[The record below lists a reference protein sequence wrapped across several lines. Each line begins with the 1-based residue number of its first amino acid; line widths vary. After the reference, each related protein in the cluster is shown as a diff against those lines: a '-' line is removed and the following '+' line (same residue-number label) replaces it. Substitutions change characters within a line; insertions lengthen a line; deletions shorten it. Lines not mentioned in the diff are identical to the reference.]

1 MADNIT
7 PKSLKDR
14 TSDFAVCKQKYL
26 LMKNHGK
33 IICFVEG
40 KYDSDY
46 YLDKFRNHLGDNF
59 NILVCSNKKNVL
71 KVYSDFYN
79 SDHLS
84 VKMGFFV
91 DHDFDED
98 INDPLIYVTDRYSI
112 ENYYCS
118 ISAMNRLLQY
128 GLKVEDNQERNDVIA
143 YYQACANDFHQTI
156 AEFNSFYSIMKKKQ
170 RLNCDTYKVCLTD
183 NFPTKLATVDVDNC
197 IKKYNLNTLLS
208 EYRLPNELISQN
220 ELDNELADL
229 IAKGPFN
236 SFRGKYELEFTFKF
250 IDKIVKE
257 TNQKL
262 PSRKVQ
268 NKISATLN
276 KKCFMSDYAQYA
288 DIADGLLEY
297 LQKVKVGL

>member
-1 MADNIT
+1 
-7 PKSLKDR
+7 
-14 TSDFAVCKQKYL
+14 
-26 LMKNHGK
+26 
-33 IICFVEG
+33 
-40 KYDSDY
+40 
-46 YLDKFRNHLGDNF
+46 
-59 NILVCSNKKNVL
+59 
-71 KVYSDFYN
+71 
-79 SDHLS
+79 
-84 VKMGFFV
+84 
-91 DHDFDED
+91 
-98 INDPLIYVTDRYSI
+98 
-112 ENYYCS
+112 
-118 ISAMNRLLQY
+118 
-128 GLKVEDNQERNDVIA
+128 
-143 YYQACANDFHQTI
+143 
-156 AEFNSFYSIMKKKQ
+156 MKKKQ

-250 IDKIVKE
+250 IDKMVKE